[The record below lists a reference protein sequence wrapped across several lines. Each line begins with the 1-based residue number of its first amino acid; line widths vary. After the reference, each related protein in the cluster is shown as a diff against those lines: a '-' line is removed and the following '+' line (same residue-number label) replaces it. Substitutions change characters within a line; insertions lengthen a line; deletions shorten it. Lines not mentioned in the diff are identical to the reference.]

1 MSEPDCKT
9 TRLSEWEVRVH
20 GSGALR
26 VMGVPFGLAESAAR
40 VLWWNQAMQVPAI
53 EWLMANEEAVRLAT
67 ASTLRLVDNADQSI
81 TVDAGGQSILTAGFA
96 AFDVACAEGRTGLPS
111 TVHLV
116 NTTGVELA
124 NYFPALG
131 RQREINSAVRTEPA
145 TVTFRVGGDSASS
158 TEEAAFLEDAFRR
171 GVEVESTAAAKF
183 LDRGHQLWVP
193 TSERSRSQ
201 GSSITDLSPQHAM
214 EQR

>member
-1 MSEPDCKT
+1 
-9 TRLSEWEVRVH
+9 
-20 GSGALR
+20 
-26 VMGVPFGLAESAAR
+26 MGVPFGVAESAVR

-81 TVDAGGQSILTAGFA
+81 TVDAGGQSTMTAGVA
-96 AFDVACAEGRTGLPS
+96 AFDVACAEARNGQPS

-131 RQREINSAVRTEPA
+131 HQREINSTVRIEPA
-145 TVTFRVGGDSASS
+145 TVTFNVGGESASR
-158 TEEAAFLEDAFRR
+158 TEDAAFLEDALRR
-171 GVEVESTAAAKF
+171 GVAVKAVAAARF

-193 TSERSRSQ
+193 TSERSRAQ
-201 GSSITDLSPQHAM
+201 GSSITDLLPQHAM
-214 EQR
+214 EGR